1 MGTWGDGIYDND
13 GALDEVSRLVP
24 LKAGEP
30 DAARLVAQI
39 GLTVWLRGVVADDEL
54 QALVDAVPEE
64 AFAELPE
71 DTCAALASLLADV
84 EATMEAGSRSKAA
97 SAVLGGY
104 CDGPRID
111 ALLRFPGAE
120 PVIEALLARV
130 TKRLDDALA
139 KKVDLYQVADALAA
153 LGVVIEMKEAGLWT
167 ADPARVDR
175 WREGFAAIDQRTKE
189 ERGFWWKYV
198 RKVRR
203 GFDLLAPSALPPVS
217 KASKPQPVVRA
228 RPLVFEPTAAGQRY
242 LHPTLGTATLVA
254 RSGGGPSE
262 TLELR
267 FDDGVVRK
275 VLARFVAPI
284 AGR

>member
-13 GALDEVSRLVP
+13 GALDEVGRLVP
-24 LKAGEP
+24 LAAGER

-39 GLTVWLRGVVADDEL
+39 GLSVWLRGTIAEDEL
-54 QALVDAVPEE
+54 RASVDVVPEE
-64 AFAELPE
+64 ALAQLPA
-71 DTCAALASLLADV
+71 DTRAALASLLADL
-84 EATMEAGSRSKAA
+84 EATMAEGSRSKAA
-97 SAVLGGY
+97 GAVLGGY

-111 ALLRFPGAE
+111 ALLRFPGAT

-130 TKRLDDALA
+130 TGRLDDALA
-139 KKVDLYQVADALAA
+139 AKVDLYQVAGDLAA
-153 LGVVIEMKEAGLWT
+153 LGVVIELKEAGLWT

-175 WREGFAAIDQRTKE
+175 WRVGFAAIDERTKE

-203 GFDLLAPSALPPVS
+203 GFDLLAPSALPPAS
-217 KASKPQPVVRA
+217 QASKPQTVA
-228 RPLVFEPTAAGQRY
+228 RPRPLAFEPTAPGQRY
-242 LHPTLGTATLVA
+242 LHPTLGAATLMG
-254 RSGGGPSE
+254 RSGGGFSE

-275 VLARFVAPI
+275 VLARFVSPI

>member
-13 GALDEVSRLVP
+13 GALDEVSRLIP
-24 LKAGEP
+24 LPAGEH
-30 DAARLVAQI
+30 DASRLIAQI
-39 GLTVWLRGVVADDEL
+39 GLALWLRGLVAGDEL

-64 AFAELPE
+64 ALARLPA
-71 DTCAALASLLADV
+71 DTRAALASLRANV
-84 EATMEAGSRSKAA
+84 EAATAEGSRSQAA
-97 SAVLGGY
+97 SAAIGGY

-120 PVIEALLARV
+120 PVIEELLAQA

-139 KKVDLYQVADALAA
+139 AKIDLYQVAASLAA
-153 LGVVIEMKEAGLWT
+153 LGVLIEMKEAGLWT

-175 WREGFAAIDQRTKE
+175 WRLGFAAIDERTKE
-189 ERGFWWKYV
+189 ERRFWWKYV
-198 RKVRR
+198 RRVRR
-203 GFDLLAPSALPPVS
+203 GFDLLAPSALPPAS
-217 KASKPQPVVRA
+217 KPSKPQPVVRP
-228 RPLVFEPTAAGQRY
+228 RPLVFEATAAGQRY
-242 LHPTLGTATLVA
+242 LHPTLGAATLVG
-254 RSGGGPSE
+254 RSGGGLSE

>member
-13 GALDEVSRLVP
+13 GALDEVGRLVP
-24 LKAGEP
+24 LAAGER

-39 GLTVWLRGVVADDEL
+39 GLHVWLRGFIGDGDEL
-54 QALVDAVPEE
+54 RARVDAVPEE
-64 AFAELPE
+64 SLARLPE
-71 DTCAALASLLADV
+71 DTRAALADLLADP
-84 EATMEAGSRSKAA
+84 EGATEEGSRSKAVR
-97 SAVLGGY
+97 AVLGGY

-120 PVIEALLARV
+120 VVIGELLARALQ
-130 TKRLDDALA
+130 RLDGALA
-139 KKVDLYQVADALAA
+139 GKGSLYEVATGLAA
-153 LGVVIEMKEAGLWT
+153 LGIVIELKQAGLWT

-175 WREGFAAIDQRTKE
+175 WRVGFTAIDERTTE

-198 RKVRR
+198 RKVRK
-203 GFDLLAPSALPPVS
+203 GFDLLAPSALPPAS
-217 KASKPQPVVRA
+217 KAKPQPVVRV
-228 RPLVFEPTAAGQRY
+228 RPLALEPTAAGQRY
-242 LHPTLGTATLVA
+242 LHPTLGTATLVG
-254 RSGGGPSE
+254 RSGGGASE

-284 AGR
+284 AR